1 MAHGTAGQAAKAPK
15 IMIIRHAEK
24 PAGKVAGV
32 DETGTSSGHHLSVR
46 GWQRAG
52 ALACL
57 FAPAQ
62 GPLQNTLLAKPAFIF
77 ASAAAT
83 DPEPG
88 DTKSRRS
95 EETVAPL
102 AELIG
107 VDINLNFSKGQE
119 TALAHAALACSG
131 PVLIAWRHEGI
142 PLIAN
147 YILGMAA
154 APQSW
159 PKERFDVVF
168 VFTLNPSTGTYSFA
182 QVAQRLLAGDS
193 AEGV

>member
-1 MAHGTAGQAAKAPK
+1 MPARAPK
-15 IMIIRHAEK
+15 IMLIRHAEK

-32 DETGTSSGHHLSVR
+32 DETGASSAHHLSVR

-57 FAPAQ
+57 FAPAH
-62 GPLQNTLLAKPAFIF
+62 GPMQDALLAKPAFIF

-102 AELIG
+102 AELLG
-107 VDINLNFSKGQE
+107 VDVNLKFSKGQE
-119 TALAHAALACSG
+119 TALAQAALACDG

-142 PLIAN
+142 PVIAN
-147 YILGMAA
+147 SILGAEVV
-154 APQSW
+154 PQSW
-159 PKERFDVVF
+159 PKGRFDLVF
-168 VFTLNPSTGTYSFA
+168 VLTLNPLDGTYGFA
-182 QVAQRLLAGDS
+182 QLMQQVLAGDS
-193 AEGV
+193 AEPI

>member
-1 MAHGTAGQAAKAPK
+1 MPAAKAPI

-32 DETGTSSGHHLSVR
+32 DETGASSAHHLSVR

-57 FAPAQ
+57 FAPAH
-62 GPLQNTLLAKPAFIF
+62 GPVQNALLAKPAFIF

-88 DTKSRRS
+88 DTRSRRS
-95 EETVAPL
+95 EETVTPL
-102 AELIG
+102 ARLIG
-107 VDINLNFSKGQE
+107 VDINLSFSRGQE
-119 TALAHAALACSG
+119 TALAKAVLACDG

-142 PLIAN
+142 PVIAN
-147 YILGMAA
+147 SILGAEA
-154 APQSW
+154 TPESW
-159 PKERFDVVF
+159 PKDRFDVIF
-168 VFTLNPSTGTYSFA
+168 VLTLNPLDGRYSFA
-182 QVAQRLLAGDS
+182 QVLECLLEGDL
-193 AEGV
+193 AEPI